1 MPNFG
6 PINGG
11 PINGGATGAFPRI
24 AWSTVV
30 ASAISHAGPGRR
42 SVMTVG
48 GGAFASGIGS
58 ARLPAATAT
67 QNQDHR
73 SVEVTS

>member
-1 MPNFG
+1 MNFG
-6 PINGG
+6 PINGA
-11 PINGGATGAFPRI
+11 PINGGATGAFPRLS
-24 AWSTVV
+24 WSAVV
-30 ASAISHAGPGRR
+30 ASSGSYSRPGRR
-42 SVMTVG
+42 SSVITG
-48 GGAFASGIGS
+48 GGAFAPGLGS